1 MDESENPGVQ
11 ANIEQYT
18 DIKIVQYDSTWGND
32 ERGEPKIFSK
42 ITR

>member
-18 DIKIVQYDSTWGND
+18 DIKIVQY
-32 ERGEPKIFSK
+32 
-42 ITR
+42 